1 MPFRDQ
7 FLHPISD
14 CIIFRTTVHTLIVVD
29 HVPEMIS
36 AGIMSLSY
44 RHRVVGEVDIA
55 IIAEEC
61 CES

>member
-1 MPFRDQ
+1 VPFRDQ
-7 FLHPISD
+7 FLHPVSD
-14 CIIFRTTVHTLIVVD
+14 WITFRATVHTLIVVD

-36 AGIMSLSY
+36 TGIMSLSY

-55 IIAEEC
+55 IITEEC